1 MIFETCAV
9 LRTTKKKQ
17 PKQNRGKYVQ
27 TFHVLLCST
36 IECVCNHNNHS
47 IFKCCDLF
55 SMRMRMCWVGVCWE
69 SVENRFDVTCCIRT
83 LETVF
88 FYHFQFIRCTLST
101 QNLKSLMN
109 CKKEKTRKNLL
120 QIQNINRIFEFD
132 LNTTFPLFI
141 GHQIFLTRPFREQ
154 CAHTPQF
161 IAMVWLSGWI
171 RMKLQYFIR
180 GGK

>member
-1 MIFETCAV
+1 MYKHFMFCYVVRLDVCAI
-9 LRTTKKKQ
+9 TTITQ
-17 PKQNRGKYVQ
+17 FSNAVIYFR
-27 TFHVLLCST
+27 C
-36 IECVCNHNNHS
+36 ECVCAGWEFVERVS
-47 IFKCCDLF
+47 KID
-55 SMRMRMCWVGVCWE
+55 SMSHVAFEHWKQ
-69 SVENRFDVTCCIRT
+69 
-83 LETVF
+83 F

-101 QNLKSLMN
+101 QNLKSHMN
-109 CKKEKTRKNLL
+109 CKKEKNHL

-132 LNTTFPLFI
+132 LNTTF

-161 IAMVWLSGWI
+161 VAMVWLSGWI